1 MRERYLQ
8 VPLKPLKSP
17 SHSILLPRS
26 DTAALVSDVW
36 SWISEVQLKF
46 KLTDF
51 LPSSKTHRFWL
62 DGVGW
67 GGAITFICTYTHT
80 WCYATARSSSTATHT
95 WCYATARSSST
106 ATHMWCYA
114 TARSSSTATHTWCYA
129 TARSSSTATF
139 IKQLSW
145 FDFGPLQEEKTL
157 RGLLLEKLNPQVR
170 RPLFSVK
177 IDVSLWRNDNL
188 VINMRTVKIPPGSLR
203 RSTAEPNLQT
213 PILREPSVLQNPG
226 CLCFNCFLSFLPL
239 FSFRLLQV
247 SG

>member
-1 MRERYLQ
+1 M
-8 VPLKPLKSP
+8 
-17 SHSILLPRS
+17 
-26 DTAALVSDVW
+26 
-36 SWISEVQLKF
+36 
-46 KLTDF
+46 LTEF
-51 LPSSKTHRFWL
+51 LPSSKTHSFWWG
-62 DGVGW
+62 GVGW
-67 GGAITFICTYTHT
+67 GNNVHWHLHRYATARSSSTATHTWCYATARSSSTATHTWCYATARSSSTATHT

-170 RPLFSVK
+170 RPLFFSQNWCFAMAK
-177 IDVSLWRNDNL
+177 RL
-188 VINMRTVKIPPGSLR
+188 VINMWTVKIPPGYLCILFKTAKPIESWQWSIRQSMIMSRTSL
-203 RSTAEPNLQT
+203 S
-213 PILREPSVLQNPG
+213 PIFLLRDP
-226 CLCFNCFLSFLPL
+226 CI
-239 FSFRLLQV
+239 
-247 SG
+247 